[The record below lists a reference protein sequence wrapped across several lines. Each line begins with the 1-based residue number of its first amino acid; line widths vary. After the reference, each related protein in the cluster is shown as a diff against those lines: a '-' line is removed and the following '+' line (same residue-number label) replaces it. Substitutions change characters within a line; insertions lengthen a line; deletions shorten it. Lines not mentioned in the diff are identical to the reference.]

1 MTFNIIYIIRICGY
15 LYGWAVLQVFKGF
28 QGYFGA
34 LRQFQAT
41 PDCQPGPA
49 TGYRMHRC
57 CSEPIPISLASGSYH
72 DVFDSDPDSR
82 RRITRSCQP
91 NRSRVACRFAMNC
104 CLVSPAT
111 NPARSSP
118 TRMVLLSATLSTAPR
133 APGRCVYDLQGTAGP
148 ADCPDDLHRREA

>member
-1 MTFNIIYIIRICGY
+1 MLFYKCLCITVCPNVLFNIIYIIRICGY

-41 PDCQPGPA
+41 PDCLPGPA

-111 NPARSSP
+111 NPARSYAHGFAFSDSQYCSASP
-118 TRMVLLSATLSTAPR
+118 RTPR
-133 APGRCVYDLQGTAGP
+133 I
-148 ADCPDDLHRREA
+148 